1 MSLLEIRCA
10 NCGALIENVA
20 EHGQYRCSY
29 CGALIINIVDAN
41 IKDGVEIVTP
51 EEMEDYIA
59 KNRKSFVINLGD
71 RIEEFDVEARIINKK
86 IADSESCL
94 EKRAFNHCILAGVP
108 DSPVVLRLKLLHQYK
123 VRNEYELSMQ
133 SQRIRENENYKKLM
147 KLCDDTTKETYKI
160 IEEEIEK
167 NIAANEEI
175 KKTDSLIDAGLF
187 EDALIYAAEMLKKHP
202 CRTLAHVR
210 YFYARYRY
218 LATKYMAEVKFWN
231 KLIEY
236 KHRDEF
242 KALYTVMKKCPDFEI
257 VTRPHEKKY
266 EYDYT
271 AYGDRYRGDPSAD
284 YPLQFMYLTLL
295 MMEKYPAPIPEVLK
309 YLKDEAKRKKKEAK
323 IAAKEA
329 KRVAKSAKKKGE

>member
-1 MSLLEIRCA
+1 MSFVEVKCA
-10 NCGALIENVA
+10 SCGAAVDATEKCG
-20 EHGQYRCSY
+20 EYRCTY
-29 CGALIINIVDAN
+29 CGALVINIVDATVRE
-41 IKDGVEIVTP
+41 DVEIVTP
-51 EEMEDYIA
+51 EQMDAYIA
-59 KNRKSFVINLGD
+59 KNRKSFVINVGERL
-71 RIEEFDVEARIINKK
+71 EEFDIDAKINNKK
-86 IADSESCL
+86 IADAEENL
-94 EKRAFNHCILAGVP
+94 KNKHFVHHLNGLP
-108 DSPVVLRLKLLHQYK
+108 DTPVVLRLKLLHQFK

-133 SQRIRENENYKKLM
+133 SQRICENENYKKLM

-187 EDALIYAAEMLKKHP
+187 EDALVYATEMLKKHP

-210 YFYARYRY
+210 YFYARYKY
-218 LATKYMAEVKFWN
+218 LAIKYMAEVKFWN

-257 VTRPHEKKY
+257 VTRSHVKRY
-266 EYDYT
+266 EYDYA
-271 AYGDRYRGDPSAD
+271 AYEDRYRGDPCAD
-284 YPLQFMYLTLL
+284 YPLKVMYLTLL
-295 MMEKYPAPIPEVLK
+295 MMEKYPTPTPEVLK
-309 YLKDEAKRKKKEAK
+309 HLKDEAKREKKEAK

-329 KRVAKSAKKKGE
+329 KKAAKSAKKKGE